1 MHLAQ
6 HTEQFAVGMRRFV
19 FGFLELRLTDQ
30 LADVL
35 AVGVRKLCHE
45 AGQRGGIAGD
55 QLVAQGFNAVRL
67 GHFPAHVGLVEV
79 EQGAPGIQGFRI
91 FLAHLLGHVLQLPL
105 FGDLRGNF
113 LAELDVAQHLL
124 RDRHLHQARHRDF
137 HHARGQFQHSQG
149 RPAFFAAAG
158 A

>member
-19 FGFLELRLTDQ
+19 FGLLELRVADQ

-35 AVGVRKLCHE
+35 AVGLRELRHE
-45 AGQRGGIAGD
+45 AGQCDGIAGD
-55 QLVAQGFNAVRL
+55 QLVAQGFNAVGL
-67 GHFPAHVGLVEV
+67 GHFPAHVGFVEV

-91 FLAHLLGHVLQLPL
+91 FLTHLLGDVLQLPL
-105 FGDLRGNF
+105 FGDLRCNF
-113 LAELDVAQHLL
+113 LAEPDVAQHLI
-124 RDRHLHQARHRDF
+124 RDRHLHQTRHRDF

>member
-6 HTEQFAVGMRRFV
+6 HTEQFAVSMRRFV
-19 FGFLELRLTDQ
+19 FGFLELRVADQ

-35 AVGVRKLCHE
+35 AVGLRKLRHE

-55 QLVAQGFNAVRL
+55 QLVAQGFNAVGL
-67 GHFPAHVGLVEV
+67 GHFPAHIGFVEV

-105 FGDLRGNF
+105 FGDLRGDF
-113 LAELDVAQHLL
+113 LAEADVAQHFF
-124 RDRHLHQARHRDF
+124 RDRHLHQTRHRDF
-137 HHARGQFQHSQG
+137 HHACGQFQHGQS